1 MSNASSSQAGTHTRQ
16 WRVATQDGTVKQL
29 EVMLKTAKDEVREL
43 LENLPDDASLEDI
56 QYHLYVRQ
64 KIQRGLEAAEEGR
77 TISHEEAARRMSR
90 WLEK

>member
-1 MSNASSSQAGTHTRQ
+1 M
-16 WRVATQDGTVKQL
+16 L
-29 EVMLKTAKDEVREL
+29 EVILKTAKDEVREL

-56 QYHLYVRQ
+56 QYHLYVCQ

>member
-1 MSNASSSQAGTHTRQ
+1 M
-16 WRVATQDGTVKQL
+16 V
-29 EVMLKTAKDEVREL
+29 EVILKTAKDEVREL

-77 TISHEEAARRMSR
+77 TISHEEASRRMSR